1 MSARWLLFEIA
12 INLFQGWLFTF
23 TLRRRLTRRE
33 GISNFAAGVAT
44 CAAILAVA
52 GFMSLY
58 IWFDVPVTDSV
69 MYGFTFLYS
78 LYMFEEKW
86 YIQLAWNVVL
96 GVLVVLTASGSAA
109 AVINLTGVTW
119 EMLMTPSLLRLTFVL
134 ICNVIL
140 FLGCY
145 IVTRLK
151 LHQDRI
157 SWIAFALFLLVNAA
171 LLIAVEMQYN
181 LSWQENVPSGPVFTA
196 ICCILFAL
204 AGLFALFELLSEGA
218 EKQARLEAQL
228 AAARVTE
235 AHYAEMRSLYQS
247 MNQYQHDMRHQ
258 MDAVKQM
265 LRDGNPANSREYL
278 EKLEQ
283 TAPPAFHATG
293 CISVD
298 ALLASKMSRMKELGI
313 GFAYAPYPLDE
324 LPVDEITFCA
334 IIGNLVDNAI
344 EAVQRADG
352 KDFGEIQFTI
362 ARTRDML
369 CVTCKNPANEAQ
381 VRRRG
386 REFLSSK
393 RRNAPGNGIPGVRKY
408 VEAAGGYCSFQVKHN
423 LFVAEIVLPFARGRG
438 ADVSA
443 SVAGR

>member
-12 INLFQGWLFTF
+12 INIFQGWLFTF

-33 GISNFAAGVAT
+33 GISNFAAGLAAS
-44 CAAILAVA
+44 AAILAVA

-69 MYGFTFLYS
+69 MYGFTFVYS

-86 YIQLAWNVVL
+86 YIKLAWNVVL
-96 GVLVVLTASGSAA
+96 GVLVVMIASGSAA
-109 AVINLTGVTW
+109 AVINLAGVTW
-119 EMLMTPSLLRLTFVL
+119 EMLMTPSLLRFTFVL
-134 ICNVIL
+134 VDNILL
-140 FLGCY
+140 FLGCC
-145 IVTRLK
+145 IVTRIK
-151 LHQDRI
+151 LHQDRL
-157 SWIAFALFLLVNAA
+157 SWIAVSLFLLVNAA
-171 LLIAVEMQYN
+171 LLVAVEMQYN
-181 LSWQENVPSGPVFTA
+181 LSWRESVPSGPVFTA

-204 AGLFALFELLSEGA
+204 VGLFALFELLSEGA

-228 AAARVTE
+228 AAARATE

-258 MDAVKQM
+258 IDAVRQM
-265 LRDGNPANSREYL
+265 LREGNLANSSEYL
-278 EKLEQ
+278 EELER

-293 CISVD
+293 CITVD
-298 ALLASKMSRMKELGI
+298 ALLASKMSRMQELGI
-313 GFAYAPYPLDE
+313 AFAYAPYPLDE

-344 EAVQRADG
+344 EAVQRAEG
-352 KDFGEIQFTI
+352 EKAGEIQFTI

-369 CVTCKNPANEAQ
+369 CITCKNPASEAQ

-393 RRNAPGNGIPGVRKY
+393 RKNAPGNGIPGVRKY
-408 VEAAGGYCSFQVKHN
+408 VEAAGGYCSFRIKQD
-423 LFVAEIVLPFARGRG
+423 LFVAEIVLPFACERG
-438 ADVSA
+438 ANASA
-443 SVAGR
+443 AR